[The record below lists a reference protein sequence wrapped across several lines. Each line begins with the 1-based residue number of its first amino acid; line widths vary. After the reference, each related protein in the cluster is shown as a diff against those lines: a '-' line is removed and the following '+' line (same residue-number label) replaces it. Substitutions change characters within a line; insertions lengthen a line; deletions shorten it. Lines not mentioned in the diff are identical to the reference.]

1 MLGWIGAHDE
11 WRMSLSI
18 LDQTQMLEVHNP
30 PSSPSPF
37 SSPSH
42 FASSL
47 SFLLLEE
54 IKLIV
59 HIVRFTDSGDT

>member
-1 MLGWIGAHDE
+1 MLGWIGAPDE

-18 LDQTQMLEVHNP
+18 LEQTRMAEVRNP
-30 PSSPSPF
+30 PPSPSAF
-37 SSPSH
+37 SSPSL

-47 SFLLLEE
+47 SLLLLEE